1 MKTVLTI
8 QPCEWGI
15 GRLGQLLKHSIS
27 FFRLFN
33 IIGTIFFPVTI
44 KIFLCERVFC
54 FCFFLIVISFFLFF
68 LTSMFIYI
76 FFWQSSLQL
85 FLWYDNILEREKKE
99 KGKKWQSFKFFLKIQ
114 PRHFSIFWSSF
125 YNGNFYNWNCYF
137 PNMQQAVHWSY
148 RRSPKEV
155 LKKSET
161 GTLDNLDNQWH
172 VHPRPLLVPET
183 WNLLDFD
190 VHLKLAI
197 QNIHA
202 EEATSH
208 PNFLHLV

>member
-85 FLWYDNILEREKKE
+85 FLWYDNILEREKK
-99 KGKKWQSFKFFLKIQ
+99 KKVKNGSLLIFSLKFSRGIFQSFDHRFTTEIFTTEIAISQTCNKRFTGRTVDPLK
-114 PRHFSIFWSSF
+114 RFWK
-125 YNGNFYNWNCYF
+125 NRKQE
-137 PNMQQAVHWSY
+137 P
-148 RRSPKEV
+148 
-155 LKKSET
+155 
-161 GTLDNLDNQWH
+161 
-172 VHPRPLLVPET
+172 
-183 WNLLDFD
+183 
-190 VHLKLAI
+190 
-197 QNIHA
+197 
-202 EEATSH
+202 
-208 PNFLHLV
+208 